1 MKDYSYKI
9 LNCKEYRDLKEV
21 GIAKFIL
28 ENSLKLR
35 LVIIQVGDD
44 FASNSYINNKLK
56 ACERCRIESELIK
69 LDEKVSQDELLKIIH
84 RLNESDNVTGIIVQS
99 PLPSHIDSQV
109 INDSILYMKD
119 VDGFSIVNKGKLYN
133 NQDCLVPC
141 TAQGVIEILKHNNIE
156 ISGKNVAVINRS
168 DLVGKP
174 LMHLFL
180 QNNATVTVCH
190 SYTDNLKEIC
200 LRSDIVV
207 IGIGQPNFLKSDFIK
222 DDAVILDVGIN
233 FVDDK
238 LCGDVDF
245 FDCIE
250 KCSKITTVPG
260 GVGLLTV
267 TNLLSNVVKAYS
279 IQTQ

>member
-1 MKDYSYKI
+1 M
-9 LNCKEYRDLKEV
+9 
-21 GIAKFIL
+21 
-28 ENSLKLR
+28 
-35 LVIIQVGDD
+35 
-44 FASNSYINNKLK
+44 NNKLK

>member
-21 GIAKFIL
+21 GIAKYIL

-84 RLNESDNVTGIIVQS
+84 RLNESDNVTGIIVQF
-99 PLPSHIDSQV
+99 PLPAHIDSQV
-109 INDSILYMKD
+109 INDSILYTKD
-119 VDGFSIVNKGKLYN
+119 VDGFSIINKGKLYSN
-133 NQDCLVPC
+133 KDCLIPC
-141 TAQGVIEILKHNNIE
+141 TAQGVIEILKHNDLDID
-156 ISGKNVAVINRS
+156 GKNVAIINRS

-190 SYTDNLKEIC
+190 SHTNNLKEIC
-200 LRSDIVV
+200 LKSDIIV

-222 DDAVILDVGIN
+222 EDAVILDVGIN
-233 FVDDK
+233 FLDDK

-267 TNLLSNVVKAYS
+267 TNLLSNVVKAHS
-279 IQTQ
+279 IQAN

>member
-1 MKDYSYKI
+1 MKDYSHKI

-28 ENSLKLR
+28 ENSIKLK

-44 FASNSYINNKLK
+44 FASNSYINSKLK

-69 LDEKVSQDELLKIIH
+69 LEENATQEDLLKIIA
-84 RLNESDNVTGIIVQS
+84 RLNESDNVTGILVQS
-99 PLPSHIDSQV
+99 PLPEHIDQQV
-109 INDSILYMKD
+109 INDAILYTKD
-119 VDGFSIVNKGKLYN
+119 VDGFSTINKGKLYN
-133 NQDCLVPC
+133 GQDCLVPC
-141 TAQGVIEILKHNNIE
+141 TAQGVIEILHHNE
-156 ISGKNVAVINRS
+156 IDIDGKNVVIINRS

-190 SYTDNLKEIC
+190 SHTRDLKDIC
-200 LRSDIVV
+200 SQADIIVV
-207 IGIGQPNFLKSDFIK
+207 GVGKPNFITNDFVKEGAI
-222 DDAVILDVGIN
+222 ILDVGIN
-233 FVDDK
+233 FVENK
-238 LCGDVDF
+238 LCGDVNF
-245 FDCIE
+245 FDCID

-267 TNLLSNVVKAYS
+267 TNLLSNVIKAYS
-279 IQTQ
+279 LQN

>member
-1 MKDYSYKI
+1 M
-9 LNCKEYRDLKEV
+9 
-21 GIAKFIL
+21 
-28 ENSLKLR
+28 
-35 LVIIQVGDD
+35 
-44 FASNSYINNKLK
+44 
-56 ACERCRIESELIK
+56 
-69 LDEKVSQDELLKIIH
+69 
-84 RLNESDNVTGIIVQS
+84 NESDNVTGIIVQS

-207 IGIGQPNFLKSDFIK
+207 IGIGQPNF
-222 DDAVILDVGIN
+222 
-233 FVDDK
+233 
-238 LCGDVDF
+238 
-245 FDCIE
+245 
-250 KCSKITTVPG
+250 
-260 GVGLLTV
+260 
-267 TNLLSNVVKAYS
+267 
-279 IQTQ
+279 

>member
-9 LNCKEYRDLKEV
+9 LDCKGYRDLKEV
-21 GIAKFIL
+21 GIAKYIL

-84 RLNESDNVTGIIVQS
+84 RLNESDNVTGIIVQF
-99 PLPSHIDSQV
+99 PLPAHIDSQV
-109 INDSILYMKD
+109 INDSIVYTKD
-119 VDGFSIVNKGKLYN
+119 VDGFSIINKGKLYSN
-133 NQDCLVPC
+133 KDCLIPC
-141 TAQGVIEILKHNNIE
+141 TAQGIIEILKYNNLE
-156 ISGKNVAVINRS
+156 IDGKNVTIINRS

-180 QNNATVTVCH
+180 QNNATVTICH
-190 SYTDNLKEIC
+190 SHTNNLKEIC
-200 LRSDIVV
+200 LKSDIIV
-207 IGIGQPNFLKSDFIK
+207 IGIGNPNFLKSDFIK
-222 DDAVILDVGIN
+222 EDAVILDVGIN
-233 FVDDK
+233 FLDNK

-267 TNLLSNVVKAYS
+267 TNLLSNVVKAHS
-279 IQTQ
+279 IQAN

>member
-69 LDEKVSQDELLKIIH
+69 LDEKVSQDELLKIIY

-141 TAQGVIEILKHNNIE
+141 TAQWVIEILKHNNIE
-156 ISGKNVAVINRS
+156 ISGKNVAVTNRS